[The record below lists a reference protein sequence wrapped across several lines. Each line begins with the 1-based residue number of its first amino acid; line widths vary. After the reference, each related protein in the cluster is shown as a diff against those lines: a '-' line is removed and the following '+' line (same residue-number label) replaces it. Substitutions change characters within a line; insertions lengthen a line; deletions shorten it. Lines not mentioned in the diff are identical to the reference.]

1 MKFVGLIDIGSCH
14 WRHRVFSG
22 GYVTGRPCGTQECA
36 GQVCGGVDIFSS
48 EHMKFVG
55 QLIDVG
61 SCCWRHRVFSRGY
74 VTGRPL
80 QNSRMCWVSLWR
92 CGHIFVWVHKIH
104 QTCWCS

>member
-61 SCCWRHRVFSRGY
+61 SYVGDIGFSAGAM
-74 VTGRPL
+74 L
-80 QNSRMCWVSLWR
+80 QEDLCRTQECAE
-92 CGHIFVWVHKIH
+92 
-104 QTCWCS
+104 